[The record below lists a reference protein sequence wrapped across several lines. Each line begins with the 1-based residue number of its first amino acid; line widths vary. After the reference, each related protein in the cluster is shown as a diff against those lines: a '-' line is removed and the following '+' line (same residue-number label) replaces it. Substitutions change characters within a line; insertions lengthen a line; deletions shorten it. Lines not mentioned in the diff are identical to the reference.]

1 MIYYVIIPAYNE
13 AGFLEKTLESLIAQT
28 LAPKKVVIVNDNSTD
43 HTEAII
49 DQYCESHPNFIKHNI
64 ISKATHLPGSKVV
77 NAFNNG
83 LSLLN
88 DDYDFIVKLDA
99 DLILPVNY
107 FEKISSHFLKNTTI
121 GIAGGFAY
129 EKNEKGE
136 WLLNHPMNKE
146 HVRGAFK
153 AYKKE
158 CFKKIGG
165 LKKSIGWDT
174 VDELLANYHGFTTY
188 TDAELKVKHLRP
200 TGKSY
205 HKKARYLQGEAMYKM
220 RYGFIICLLASLKM
234 MLSQKRIIVL
244 WNNIFGFI
252 KAWKQKQ
259 PYIVSVEEGKFIR
272 SYRTKGIIQKLNP
285 FK

>member
-13 AGFLEKTLESLIAQT
+13 EGFLEKTLESLINQT
-28 LAPKKVVIVNDNSTD
+28 LAPDKVIIVNDNSTD
-43 HTEAII
+43 QTETII
-49 DQYCESHPNFIKHNI
+49 DKYADVHSYIIKHNI

-77 NAFNNG
+77 NAFTNG
-83 LSLLN
+83 LTLL
-88 DDYDFIVKLDA
+88 DDNYDFIVKLDA

-107 FEKISSHFLKNTTI
+107 FEKISTHFLQNKNI

-129 EKNEKGE
+129 EKNENGE
-136 WLLNHPMNKE
+136 WALNHPMNKD

-174 VDELLANYHGFTTY
+174 VDELLANYHGFLIY
-188 TDAELKVKHLRP
+188 TDASLKVKHLRP

-205 HKKARYLQGEAMYKM
+205 PKKARHLQGEAMYKM
-220 RYGFIICLLASLKM
+220 RYGLIISIIASIKM
-234 MLSQKRIIVL
+234 MISQKRMNVF
-244 WNNIFGFI
+244 WNNIYGFL
-252 KAWKQKQ
+252 KAWRQKQ
-259 PYIVSVEEGKFIR
+259 PYVVSAKEGKFIR
-272 SYRTKGIIQKLNP
+272 QYRTKGILQKLNP
-285 FK
+285 F